1 MVSNNYLIIGGSSG
15 IGYEIAQLLLKENHK
30 VWITGNTSESTPLG
44 AIRLQL
50 DIQNY
55 NPQVFDS
62 LPDTL
67 HGIAY
72 CPGTI
77 QLKPFR
83 ALKEEDFKKDMEIN
97 VWGAVKTLQDNLK
110 RLKQATSAS
119 VVLFSTVAV
128 QTGMSFHSSV
138 AASKGAI
145 EGLTRSLAAELAPSI
160 RVNAVAPSLTDTAL
174 ASALLSTP
182 EKREASAKRHPLQRV
197 ASAEEIAQVAHFLL
211 SEKSN
216 WVTGQIW
223 KADGGMGNLK

>member
-1 MVSNNYLIIGGSSG
+1 MNPKNYLIVGGSSG
-15 IGYEIAQLLLKENHK
+15 IGFALAELLLQEKHH
-30 VWITGNTSESTPLG
+30 VWITGNKTDSTPQG
-44 AIRLQL
+44 AIRLSFDSL
-50 DIQNY
+50 NY
-55 NPQVFDS
+55 DSSTFDS
-62 LPDTL
+62 LPDVL

-83 ALKEEDFKKDMEIN
+83 ALKEEDFKHDMQVN
-97 VWGAVKTLQDNLK
+97 VWGAVRVLQDNLK
-110 RLKQATSAS
+110 RLKQAASAS

-160 RVNAVAPSLTDTAL
+160 RVNAVAPSLTDTPL

-197 ASAEEIAQVAHFLL
+197 ASADNIAQVAHFLL
-211 SEKSN
+211 SEKAS